1 MTRTSAPGAPH
12 GASPGTPPNETA
24 PRAAVRT
31 VVRAQSV
38 RASSAEASVRRFSAL
53 TSLVVAGFLLVVGTL
68 SLLADRGFSVVHQC
82 LPAPGGWGVAGIHLA
97 LLRETAECPA
107 GTAALGG
114 DPARVVTVVGVLAL
128 PVLLAH
134 LVLLLAGC
142 GLAAVALRV
151 RDRLVGV
158 LRPRSLPALLHRPL
172 APVADAC
179 RQVVRSATKVLHH
192 LALAAVRS
200 LRGPPTALAAA

>member
-1 MTRTSAPGAPH
+1 MTWTSAPGAPT
-12 GASPGTPPNETA
+12 GATPGEAPSEAATA
-24 PRAAVRT
+24 ARSRVRPDGPERLLTRSLTAA
-31 VVRAQSV
+31 
-38 RASSAEASVRRFSAL
+38 

-68 SLLADRGFSVVHQC
+68 TLLADRGFSLVHQC
-82 LPAPGGWGVAGIHLA
+82 VPAPGGWGVAGVHLA
-97 LLRETAECPA
+97 LLRETADCPA

-134 LVLLLAGC
+134 LALLFAGC

-151 RDRLVGV
+151 RDRLTAV
-158 LRPRSLPALLHRPL
+158 LSPRRAVALLRAPL
-172 APVADAC
+172 APVALSC

-200 LRGPPTALAAA
+200 LRGPPAALAAA